1 MAVKPKILW
10 VTDGVGWG
18 FDIRMKAVS
27 KLLSNYEHIK
37 FASREIT
44 HKMVLNEIKTKNP
57 DIIMVMSPKFMS
69 YLGDHSDKIILTLP
83 SFRSIG
89 RNV

>member
-1 MAVKPKILW
+1 MVKILW

-27 KLLSNYEHIK
+27 KLLPNYEHIRI
-37 FASREIT
+37 ASREVT
-44 HKMVLNEIKTKNP
+44 RRMVLNEIKEKKP
-57 DIIMVMSPKFMS
+57 DIIMVMSPLFMS
-69 YLGDHSDKIILTLP
+69 YLSDHTDKIILTLP
-83 SFRSIG
+83 SLRSVS